1 MILYKRKKIRFIVS
15 IAVLLFL
22 PLFGNAA
29 TTEESEEEI
38 LFITSY
44 NSDTKYTYDNIST
57 FVETYTQ
64 LGGRYSTMVENMNA
78 TDLTQAHQWK
88 KILTDILDKHPK
100 AKLVILLGGE
110 AWSSFLHL
118 EDEKYKQLPVFC
130 AMASRNGIRIPEDST
145 DIRSYN
151 PESINLMERMKEYNV
166 RYCSTYEYDIKKDIE
181 MIQDFYPE
189 TEHLVF
195 VSDNTYNGLAELAW
209 FKKNLQHFPQLSITY
224 VDGRIHTLDMA
235 ASQLRNL
242 PRNTVMLLG
251 IWRIDNRG
259 ITYMNNS
266 VYAFS
271 KANPLLPMFS
281 MTSTAIGYWAIG
293 GYVPQYEGVGKSM
306 GEYAYRFLDQK
317 ETGISSINIL
327 PNRYKFDAKKLK
339 EWGFGNKKLPV
350 NSMVINQ
357 PIPFFVAYKT
367 EVQFIL
373 IIFLVLVGS
382 LMISLYYYYR
392 TKILKNHLE
401 RTTKQ
406 LREDKK
412 KLEESEV
419 ELRDAKERAEEAN
432 QLKSAF
438 VSNMSHEIRTPLNAI
453 VGFSSLIIGS
463 VEQNNE
469 LKEYADIVQTNSNL
483 LLQLISDVLDISR
496 LESGKLQFNYEWC
509 ELVNHCQNMITL
521 TNRNKTMDVDI
532 KLQMPKEPY
541 MLYTDPL
548 RLQQIIINLLNN
560 ALKFTPAGGEVS
572 MDIEERK
579 GEDEL
584 SVFLDMVIT
593 DTGIGMSEEFMEHI
607 FEPFSR
613 EQDSRV
619 DKTEGSG
626 LGMAITKR
634 LVELLGGT
642 IRVTS
647 KNGAGSTFSVTIPM
661 QIDDM
666 PPIYPYFPDLRILVV
681 DDGEDILEY
690 MEQALKEFG
699 VTAECT
705 ESGADAVARAKG
717 AHEKGENY
725 DAVILDWKMPV
736 MDGLQTARCILEE
749 VGSEIPVLIMS
760 AYDWS
765 EIEEAAQTVGVAGFL
780 QKPIFLSTLCYGIQ
794 KYVLGENVLK
804 NELPTYDFTGRHFL
818 LVEDN
823 ELNREIATAIM
834 EEIGLDVDVAEDGT
848 DAVNIMS
855 SERGNNYDLIFMDI
869 QMPKMDGY
877 TATREIRTLNNS
889 KCANIPIIAM
899 TANAFEEDRKKA
911 IKAGMNGHIAKPISS
926 DVILEN
932 LDQIFGR

>member
-1 MILYKRKKIRFIVS
+1 MVLYKRKKIRFIVS

-22 PLFGNAA
+22 PFFSNVGNAA

-57 FVETYTQ
+57 FIETYTQ

-88 KILTDILDKHPK
+88 KTLTDILDKHPK

-327 PNRYKFDAKKLK
+327 ANRYKFDAKKLK

-453 VGFSSLIIGS
+453 VGFSSLLAETDSRSERQEYIKI
-463 VEQNNE
+463 VQENNE
-469 LKEYADIVQTNSNL
+469 L
-483 LLQLISDVLDISR
+483 LLQLISDILDLSKIEAGTFNFVYTNVDVNETCSEIIKSMGMKVSKGVELIFGELFPECYIYMDKNRFTQVISN
-496 LESGKLQFNYEWC
+496 F
-509 ELVNHCQNMITL
+509 I
-521 TNRNKTMDVDI
+521 
-532 KLQMPKEPY
+532 
-541 MLYTDPL
+541 
-548 RLQQIIINLLNN
+548 NN
-560 ALKFTPAGGEVS
+560 ALKFTQQGSNTLGYEQVSHQKIKFYVRDTGMGIPEEKQKSVFERFVKLNTFVQGTGLGLSICKSIVSQMGGE
-572 MDIEERK
+572 
-579 GEDEL
+579 
-584 SVFLDMVIT
+584 
-593 DTGIGMSEEFMEHI
+593 IGV
-607 FEPFSR
+607 
-613 EQDSRV
+613 DS
-619 DKTEGSG
+619 TEG
-626 LGMAITKR
+626 
-634 LVELLGGT
+634 
-642 IRVTS
+642 
-647 KNGAGSTFSVTIPM
+647 
-661 QIDDM
+661 
-666 PPIYPYFPDLRILVV
+666 
-681 DDGEDILEY
+681 
-690 MEQALKEFG
+690 
-699 VTAECT
+699 
-705 ESGADAVARAKG
+705 
-717 AHEKGENY
+717 
-725 DAVILDWKMPV
+725 
-736 MDGLQTARCILEE
+736 
-749 VGSEIPVLIMS
+749 VGSCFWFTHP
-760 AYDWS
+760 YH
-765 EIEEAAQTVGVAGFL
+765 AA
-780 QKPIFLSTLCYGIQ
+780 
-794 KYVLGENVLK
+794 
-804 NELPTYDFTGRHFL
+804 D
-818 LVEDN
+818 
-823 ELNREIATAIM
+823 
-834 EEIGLDVDVAEDGT
+834 
-848 DAVNIMS
+848 
-855 SERGNNYDLIFMDI
+855 
-869 QMPKMDGY
+869 
-877 TATREIRTLNNS
+877 
-889 KCANIPIIAM
+889 
-899 TANAFEEDRKKA
+899 
-911 IKAGMNGHIAKPISS
+911 
-926 DVILEN
+926 
-932 LDQIFGR
+932 